1 MSSSYKH
8 SHPFSNGSKINK
20 RYLFDTK
27 KTSKDDEES
36 LMMQKT
42 KIKDKYFFFF
52 IKLHDFHEVSNFIA
66 YIMCAAVDNI

>member
-52 IKLHDFHEVSNFIA
+52 LSNCMNFMKFQISLHT
-66 YIMCAAVDNI
+66 